1 MSIEITLITTGGT
14 IDGADSDKGSLRHS
28 SDAAKWLEK
37 QPGVRVV
44 HVPVV
49 NKDSRLLSGDDR
61 EKIVEAVYNSP
72 SDRVLVTHGTFTMRD
87 GQGY

>member
-1 MSIEITLITTGGT
+1 MSIEITLM
-14 IDGADSDKGSLRHS
+14 
-28 SDAAKWLEK
+28 
-37 QPGVRVV
+37 
-44 HVPVV
+44 

-61 EKIVEAVYNSP
+61 EKIGEAVYNSP

>member
-1 MSIEITLITTGGT
+1 MTARTLTRVI
-14 IDGADSDKGSLRHS
+14 
-28 SDAAKWLEK
+28 AAFERRCEMAREAT
-37 QPGVRVV
+37 GVRVV

-61 EKIVEAVYNSP
+61 EKIGEAVYNSP